1 MDKII
6 INDDEIDIAVN
17 ISKSAAAKWSLVEYQ
32 DLSQTLILWLYE
44 HRDIVDRYRVEQLG
58 RAKLIT
64 ALKRHATQ
72 YCVKEQ
78 LERSGIPLDS
88 AYKYSMPQLER
99 GLSAMFNFGTIGIS
113 VTAHPS
119 MEQSFVFDPRVDEAR
134 AIILDVKSA
143 YDELLVADEREII
156 AHKYE
161 KEYTYRD
168 IGILERMSATGA
180 RKKIRRILRKIQVF
194 LNR

>member
-1 MDKII
+1 MEKILI
-6 INDDEIDIAVN
+6 HDDEIDIAVN
-17 ISKSAAAKWSLVEYQ
+17 ISKSAAAKWSLVEHQ

-44 HRDIVDRYRVEQLG
+44 HREIVERYRTEQLG

-78 LERSGIPLDS
+78 LERSGIPLDAS
-88 AYKYSMPQLER
+88 YKYSMQQIER
-99 GLSAMFNFGTIGIS
+99 GLSAMFNFTPVGIS
-113 VTAHPS
+113 ITSHPS
-119 MEQSFVFDPRVDEAR
+119 MEQGFVYDPKIEDAR

-143 YDELLVADEREII
+143 YEELLNDDEREII
-156 AHKYE
+156 SHKYE
-161 KEYTYRD
+161 MEYTYRD

>member
-1 MDKII
+1 MEKII
-6 INDDEIDIAVN
+6 VHDDEIDIAVN

-44 HRDIVDRYRVEQLG
+44 HREIVDRYRTEQLG

-64 ALKRHATQ
+64 ALKRHAIQ

-78 LERSGIPLDS
+78 LERSGIPLD
-88 AYKYSMPQLER
+88 AGYKYSMPQIER
-99 GLSAMFNFGTIGIS
+99 GLSAMFNFSPLGIS
-113 VTAHPS
+113 ITAHPS
-119 MEQSFVFDPRVDEAR
+119 LERNFVFDPKIEDAR

-143 YDELLVADEREII
+143 YDELLTPDEQEII

>member
-1 MDKII
+1 MEQIEIHDK
-6 INDDEIDIAVN
+6 EIDIASN
-17 ISKSAAAKWSLVEYQ
+17 IAKSASAKWSLVEYQ
-32 DLSQTLILWLYE
+32 DLAQTLILWLFE
-44 HRDIVDRYRVEQLG
+44 HRDAVVRYRTEQLG
-58 RAKLIT
+58 QAKLIT

-88 AYKYSMPQLER
+88 SYKYSMQQIER
-99 GLSAMFNFGTIGIS
+99 GLSAMFNFSPLGIS
-113 VTAHPS
+113 ITAHPS
-119 MEQSFVFDPRVDEAR
+119 LEPNFVFDPRIDDAR
-134 AIILDVKSA
+134 AVILDCKSA
-143 YDELLVADEREII
+143 FDELLNDEERVII